1 VGIITREGL
10 MELIAV
16 LSAMHNTYD
25 EKNAEQDTARCNI
38 MLYVSLEGAS
48 QQTQMFISEND
59 LLFII

>member
-25 EKNAEQDTARCNI
+25 EKNSEQDTARRNI